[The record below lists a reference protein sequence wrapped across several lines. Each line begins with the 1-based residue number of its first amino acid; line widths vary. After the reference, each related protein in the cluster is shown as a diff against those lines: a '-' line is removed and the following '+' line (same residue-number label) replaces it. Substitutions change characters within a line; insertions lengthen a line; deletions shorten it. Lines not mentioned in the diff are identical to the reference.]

1 MKYYLASACLLGIK
15 SRYDGKDALNHSLRR
30 SLRNKPVLIICPE
43 KLGGLPTPRLPA
55 QIIPRGARNGRKWI
69 DAERHGA
76 VAPAVDGADVLKG
89 NARVHNGIN
98 DVTAGFV
105 RGAKRVQDL
114 IGAIMIPRAYLK
126 SHSPSCG
133 YGRVY
138 CRLKRNNPQLVN
150 GDGVLASVLRN
161 KKVAV
166 KSL

>member
-30 SLRNKPVLIICPE
+30 FLRNKPVLIICPE

-55 QIIPRGARNGRKWI
+55 QIIPRGARNGQT
-69 DAERHGA
+69 
-76 VAPAVDGADVLKG
+76 AVDGADVLKG